1 MRRVGARG
9 QGPHGRTPTATRE
22 GWLEDR
28 NPSRVEEAPRKYFST
43 TLVSAP
49 ISGPGCRCL
58 LLGLTH
64 VGDDVERHPVEVRD
78 LDAEWL
84 LDFAAEAE
92 VRERQAGRAKL
103 RAAAQWCV
111 LHPATDESGFVT
123 WSDTGLPGL
132 CPRGGGSG
140 WGGHAAGGGIH
151 PGTVRRRARGVH
163 LDRVAMLADALDLQ
177 HRLPRIWA
185 AVETLAVA
193 PWKARKIA
201 QATHHLS
208 QAAAASVDRQF
219 ADRIGSC
226 GWRAIETA
234 VAQAIATHDPHLLET
249 REKQGRDAWNVR
261 LFHRGVGTDGDD
273 SWAGTSQLEV
283 TGDTLDLTTFHDLVC
298 EQAAQL
304 KALGDTDTLEV
315 RKAKAVGVIANRQA
329 ALDLTTLLDGQ
340 SPDRAGRMPSPPA
353 AKTKLYLHMSL
364 TDLLGLDSSG
374 GSDGTG
380 FGTVERFGPATIARI
395 KDWAGRSRVTIQPV
409 LDMTRTDAVD
419 AHDPP
424 AWMRELV
431 ILRDRHCVF
440 PWCTRDARACDV
452 DHITPYEENGPPG
465 QTRPDALAALCRR
478 HHRAK
483 TFRRWRYHR
492 TPAGN
497 YQWTGPQGQTYLVT
511 PTGTIPLPPN

>member
-1 MRRVGARG
+1 M
-9 QGPHGRTPTATRE
+9 
-22 GWLEDR
+22 
-28 NPSRVEEAPRKYFST
+28 
-43 TLVSAP
+43 
-49 ISGPGCRCL
+49 
-58 LLGLTH
+58 
-64 VGDDVERHPVEVRD
+64 
-78 LDAEWL
+78 
-84 LDFAAEAE
+84 
-92 VRERQAGRAKL
+92 
-103 RAAAQWCV
+103 
-111 LHPATDESGFVT
+111 
-123 WSDTGLPGL
+123 
-132 CPRGGGSG
+132 
-140 WGGHAAGGGIH
+140 
-151 PGTVRRRARGVH
+151 
-163 LDRVAMLADALDLQ
+163 
-177 HRLPRIWA
+177 
-185 AVETLAVA
+185 A

-208 QAAAASVDRQF
+208 QAAAASVDAQL

-234 VAQAIATHDPHLLET
+234 VAQAIATYDPHLLET
-249 REKQGRDAWNVR
+249 REKQGRDAWGVR
-261 LFHRGVGTDGDD
+261 LFHRGVGTDGGDD
-273 SWAGTSQLEV
+273 WAGTSHLEV
-283 TGDTLDLTTFHDLVC
+283 TGDTLDLTVFHDLVC

-329 ALDLTTLLDGQ
+329 TLDLGTLLGPDDQ
-340 SPDRAGRMPSPPA
+340 SPAGPAQPRAACGQDQALPPPDADRPA
-353 AKTKLYLHMSL
+353 RARRTA
-364 TDLLGLDSSG
+364 
-374 GSDGTG
+374 SDGTG

-409 LDMTRTDAVD
+409 LDMARTDAVD

-440 PWCTRDARACDV
+440 PWCTRDARACDL

-492 TPAGN
+492 TPSGS
-497 YQWTGPQGQTYLVT
+497 YQWTGPHGQTYLVT
-511 PTGTIPLPPN
+511 PTGTIPIPPN